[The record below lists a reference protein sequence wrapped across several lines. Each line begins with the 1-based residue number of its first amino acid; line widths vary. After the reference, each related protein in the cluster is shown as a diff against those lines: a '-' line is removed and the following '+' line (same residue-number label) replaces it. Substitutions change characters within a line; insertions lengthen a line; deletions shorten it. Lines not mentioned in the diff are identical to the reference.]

1 MNFEKSDAWI
11 IVFASSVGV
20 LIGALVDVEDAAD
33 DLVGVEDFD
42 EEVPR

>member
-1 MNFEKSDAWI
+1 M
-11 IVFASSVGV
+11 
-20 LIGALVDVEDAAD
+20 LIGALVDVENAAD